1 MKKKIL
7 STVFVTVTIVFLV
20 ACSKEKKDLNFQ
32 EKTIQTE
39 FGNKIITIKINGNQ
53 SIFFTKEEFKE
64 IQRYIPNL
72 NRKKPEKNYNERIAK
87 FDFDEIEDG
96 FDEIEEPKE
105 TGIKI
110 KIKIGARKY
119 NCKKGIGFRCGVS
132 GGPYAKVE
140 VYGTKAQ
147 EPIIK
152 SKLGRNPDRSY
163 DCIIKEINGKYEF
176 EFIEIVD
183 WDWLEKT
190 EI

>member
-87 FDFDEIEDG
+87 FDLLSSNDKCNF
-96 FDEIEEPKE
+96 
-105 TGIKI
+105 
-110 KIKIGARKY
+110 
-119 NCKKGIGFRCGVS
+119 
-132 GGPYAKVE
+132 
-140 VYGTKAQ
+140 
-147 EPIIK
+147 
-152 SKLGRNPDRSY
+152 
-163 DCIIKEINGKYEF
+163 
-176 EFIEIVD
+176 
-183 WDWLEKT
+183 
-190 EI
+190 